1 MANTLRIKRRP
12 SSGSTGAPSSL
23 YNGELAFNEKD
34 NILYYGYGSGVG
46 GVATSF
52 PSIGGSGAYTLLGGT
67 NATGTWPIEIT
78 GNAGT
83 VTSGVY
89 TSRNLSAGSGLVGGG
104 DLSANR
110 TFNIGQGDGISV
122 SADSIAVD
130 SSVARTTGG
139 IANHIAYWNS
149 SSGIIADSG
158 QLYWDATNDRLGIGT
173 SSPSGSLDVS
183 GDATFRGDSQ
193 SITNV
198 INAQSDYSGPH
209 GIIKWYNSYDNIG
222 DIASIQVYTD
232 NSAIEGVLSF
242 STRNNSSPTEKMRIL
257 ANGNVGIGTISPTE
271 KLYVDG
277 KGLFSSGVNIS
288 NQTASTI
295 ASFDSNKNV
304 VSLSTGT
311 YPSLTELSY
320 VKDVTSAIQTQIDG
334 KTTTSRTLTAGSGL
348 VGGGTLAADRTFDI
362 GQGDGI
368 SVSADSIAVDSTV
381 IRTTGTQNVNG
392 VKTFGNTTYF
402 NSGIVSSGTNNI
414 QAASTGSTATQF
426 AVFTSSPNSS
436 AQTVYTRTPSEAKTD
451 IGLNNVTNDA
461 QVKKIASTT
470 VGYIPTWAVTTGD
483 QLATGYSVE
492 TTLTGGS
499 TAIARADAV
508 KTYIDNLLGANDA
521 MIFKGTIGTG
531 GTVTALP
538 TTYSAGWT
546 YRVITAGT
554 YAGIVCEIG
563 DLIIA
568 VIDRSGSGNLNSDWT
583 VAQTNID
590 GAVINTRTLTAGS
603 GLTGG
608 GDLSQDRTFNIG
620 AGDGITVN
628 ADDVAVD
635 NTVVRT
641 TGTQNITGNKNFS
654 GTIVSSGTLSLKI
667 PTTASTATQFPVF
680 TSDPSSTA
688 QTVSTRTPSQVKTD
702 IGLSN
707 VENTAL
713 STWAGSTNITTLG
726 TIGTGTWNATT
737 IAANKG
743 GTGQSSYTI
752 GDLLYADTSSTLA
765 KLADVAT
772 GNVLLAGGVATAP
785 SWGKVNLNSGTHV
798 SGILPINNGGT
809 GQSSYTD
816 GQLLIG
822 NSTGNTLS
830 KATLTEGTGL
840 DITNGAGSITIAH
853 EDTSTLTGAQG
864 SNGIASITVD
874 GMGHVTSVTTATY
887 LTSATVCAAI
897 ADCTLD
903 GGTF

>member
-12 SSGSTGAPSSL
+12 SSGSAGAPSSL
-23 YNGELAFNEKD
+23 YNGELAFNEND
-34 NILYYGYGSGVG
+34 NILYYGYGSGIG

-67 NATGTWPIEIT
+67 NATGTWPIGIT

-89 TSRNLSAGSGLVGGG
+89 TSRTLTAGSGLVGGG
-104 DLSANR
+104 DLSAN
-110 TFNIGQGDGISV
+110 
-122 SADSIAVD
+122 
-130 SSVARTTGG
+130 
-139 IANHIAYWNS
+139 
-149 SSGIIADSG
+149 
-158 QLYWDATNDRLGIGT
+158 
-173 SSPSGSLDVS
+173 
-183 GDATFRGDSQ
+183 
-193 SITNV
+193 
-198 INAQSDYSGPH
+198 
-209 GIIKWYNSYDNIG
+209 
-222 DIASIQVYTD
+222 
-232 NSAIEGVLSF
+232 
-242 STRNNSSPTEKMRIL
+242 
-257 ANGNVGIGTISPTE
+257 
-271 KLYVDG
+271 
-277 KGLFSSGVNIS
+277 
-288 NQTASTI
+288 
-295 ASFDSNKNV
+295 
-304 VSLSTGT
+304 
-311 YPSLTELSY
+311 
-320 VKDVTSAIQTQIDG
+320 
-334 KTTTSRTLTAGSGL
+334 
-348 VGGGTLAADRTFDI
+348 RTFDI

-381 IRTTGTQNVNG
+381 IRTTGTQTITGNKTFSGTSSFTAANTTGNSVGYFAVFDSDPNSTSQALKSVSKDQILDDIGAATSGLTLTAGSGLTGGGTLSTDRTFDIGQGDGISVSADSIAVDSTVVRTTGAQTING
-392 VKTFGNTTYF
+392 VKTLGNTTYF
-402 NSGIVSSGTNNI
+402 NSGIISSGTNSI

-436 AQTVYTRTPSEAKTD
+436 AQTVYTRTPSEVKTD

-470 VGYIPTWAVTTGD
+470 IGYIPTWAVTSGD

-568 VIDRSGSGNLNSDWT
+568 VINRSGSGNLNSDWT

-608 GDLSQDRTFNIG
+608 GDLSADRTFNIG

-635 NTVVRT
+635 STVVRT
-641 TGTQNITGNKNFS
+641 TGTQNISGNKNLS
-654 GTIVSSGTLSLKI
+654 GTIVSSGTLSLKMA
-667 PTTASTATQFPVF
+667 TTASTATQFPVF

-726 TIGTGTWNATT
+726 IIGTGTWSATT

-785 SWGKVNLNSGTHV
+785 SWGKVNLTSGTHV
-798 SGILPINNGGT
+798 SGTLPVTNGGT
-809 GQSSYTD
+809 GQTSYIN
-816 GQLLIG
+816 GELLIG
-822 NSTGNTLS
+822 NTTGNTLS
-830 KATLTEGTGL
+830 KATLTQGTGIA
-840 DITNGAGSITIAH
+840 ITNGAGSITVAH
-853 EDTSTLTGAQG
+853 ASTSSLSGSQG

-874 GMGHVTSVTTATY
+874 GLGHVTAVTTATY
-887 LTSATVCAAI
+887 LTAATVCAAI
-897 ADCTLD
+897 TDCTLD